1 MKTTLFVSSLLICTL
16 TFSNISLSFQQVDLN
31 KINVAVSEANI
42 DVYETTSDAAPVHH
56 VWLYTEADCERI
68 KWRLGANTHSKSLSC
83 GRTAAFMSVPSG
95 IHYTVIEGC
104 GKRIGAYLTV
114 EEDLHL
120 MIQASDLDTKAYCEA
135 KDRSEESPTRDVE
148 SLKSLMPTS
157 LISEL

>member
-1 MKTTLFVSSLLICTL
+1 MKTTLFVSSLLLCT
-16 TFSNISLSFQQVDLN
+16 FAFPKISLSFQQVDLN
-31 KINVAVSEANI
+31 EINVAVSEASI
-42 DVYETTSDAAPVHH
+42 DVYETTADAAPVHD
-56 VWLYTEADCERI
+56 VWLYTEADCKRI
-68 KWRLGANTHSKSLSC
+68 RWKLGSHTHSKSLCC

-120 MIQASDLDTKAYCEA
+120 MIQTSDLDTKAYCEE
-135 KDRSEESPTRDVE
+135 KDRSEENHSRDVE
-148 SLKSLMPTS
+148 SLKSLTPSS